1 MNKRQKE
8 VLLKQFKTEEEFLKE
23 LEKIYQ
29 KALDDINDKIKIL
42 QASDL
47 QSKIYQRQYQEALK
61 GQVEAIL
68 EMLHSQEYTKIE
80 DYLDNCYRDAF
91 IGSLYDLQGQNVPL
105 ILPID
110 QEQVV
115 KALQLDSQIS
125 EGLYKRL
132 GEDITTLKKTI
143 SEEISRGISSSLMYS
158 DIARNIS
165 NVTNTGYSNAKRIV
179 VTEGHRIQ
187 NESALECARQAKK
200 RGADSVKVWDSTLD
214 GKTRDTHRQ
223 LDGQIREVEE
233 PFEVAGK
240 KAMYPGGFGDPA
252 EDCNCRC
259 ALLQKARWNLDAD
272 ETKYLGNVDNMSDA
286 DLQPL
291 ADKLHIPVSELRSY
305 SGQIIPLKAKSYDD
319 FKRQYNQIWHYEGSD
334 LQKEAEARIAGYKK
348 GRASK

>member
-8 VLLKQFKTEEEFLKE
+8 VLMRQFKSEEEFLKE

-29 KALDDINDKIKIL
+29 QALDGINEKIKVL
-42 QASDL
+42 QASEM

-61 GQVEAIL
+61 GQIEAIL
-68 EMLHSQEYTKIE
+68 EMLHSNEYSKIE
-80 DYLDNCYRDAF
+80 EYLDSCYRDAF
-91 IGSLYDLQGQNVPL
+91 IGSLYDLQGQKIPL

-132 GEDITTLKKTI
+132 GADIDTLKKTI
-143 SEEISRGISSSLMYS
+143 SEEISRGISSSMMYS
-158 DIARNIS
+158 EMARNI
-165 NVTNTGYSNAKRIV
+165 NDYANIGYSNAKRIV

-187 NESALECARQAKK
+187 NASALDCARQAKK

-214 GKTRDTHRQ
+214 GKTRDTHRL
-223 LDGQIREVEE
+223 LDGQVRDIEE

-240 KAMYPGGFGDPA
+240 TAMFPGDFGDPA

-259 ALLQKARWNLDAD
+259 ALLQKAKWALDED

-291 ADKLHIPVSELRSY
+291 ADKLHIPVDELRSY
-305 SGQIIPLKAKSYDD
+305 SGQIIPLKASSYED

-334 LQKEAEARIAGYKK
+334 LQKEAEARIASYKK
-348 GRASK
+348 GR

>member
-8 VLLKQFKTEEEFLKE
+8 VLLKQFKTEEEFLQE

-29 KALDDINDKIKIL
+29 QALDDINDKIKIL
-42 QASDL
+42 QASDM
-47 QSKIYQRQYQEALK
+47 QSKIYQRQYQESLK

-68 EMLHSQEYTKIE
+68 EMLHSQEYISIE

-91 IGSLYDLQGQNVPL
+91 IGSLYDLQGQNIPL
-105 ILPID
+105 ILPIN

-132 GEDITTLKKTI
+132 GEDIATLKKTI

-187 NESALECARQAKK
+187 NESAFECAKQAKM
-200 RGADSVKVWDSTLD
+200 RGADVVVQWDSTLD

-223 LDGQIREVEE
+223 LDGQIREVGK

-259 ALLQKARWNLDAD
+259 ALLQRAKWALDD
-272 ETKYLGNVDNMSDA
+272 EETKYLGKVDNLSDA

-291 ADKLHIPVSELRSY
+291 ADKLHIPVAELRSY
-305 SGQIIPLKAKSYDD
+305 SGQVIPLKAKSYED

>member
-23 LEKIYQ
+23 IEKIYQ
-29 KALDDINDKIKIL
+29 QALDDINDKIKIL

-68 EMLHSQEYTKIE
+68 EMLHSQEYAKIE

-132 GEDITTLKKTI
+132 GEDITLLKKTI
-143 SEEISRGISSSLMYS
+143 SEEISRGISSSMMYS

-165 NVTNTGYSNAKRIV
+165 NVTNIGYNNAKRIV

-187 NESALECARQAKK
+187 NESAFECAMQAKK

-223 LDGQIREVEE
+223 LNGQIREVEE

-240 KAMYPGGFGDPA
+240 KAMYPGDFGDPA

-259 ALLQKARWNLDAD
+259 VLCQKARWALDDD

-305 SGQIIPLKAKSYDD
+305 SGQIIPLKAESYED

-334 LQKEAEARIAGYKK
+334 LQKEAEARIASYKK
-348 GRASK
+348 GRSSK

>member
-8 VLLKQFKTEEEFLKE
+8 VLMRQFKSEEEFLKE

-29 KALDDINDKIKIL
+29 QALDGINDKIKIL
-42 QASDL
+42 QASDM
-47 QSKIYQRQYQEALK
+47 QSKIYQRQFQEALK

-68 EMLHSQEYTKIE
+68 EMLHSNEYTKIE
-80 DYLDNCYRDAF
+80 EYLDSCYRDAF
-91 IGSLYDLQGQNVPL
+91 IGSLYDLQGQHIPL

-132 GEDITTLKKTI
+132 GTDIDTLKKTI
-143 SEEISRGISSSLMYS
+143 SEEISRGISSSMMYS
-158 DIARNIS
+158 EMARNI
-165 NVTNTGYSNAKRIV
+165 NDHANIGYNNAKRIV

-187 NESALECARQAKK
+187 NASAMDCAVKAKAK
-200 RGADSVKVWDSTLD
+200 GADVVVQWDSTLD

-223 LDGQIREVEE
+223 LDGQIREIGE

-240 KAMYPGGFGDPA
+240 KAMYPGDFGDPA

-259 ALLQKARWNLDAD
+259 ALLQRARWALNDD
-272 ETKYLGNVDNMSDA
+272 ETKYLGNVDNLSDA

-305 SGQIIPLKAKSYDD
+305 SGEVIPMQASSYDD
-319 FKRQYNQIWHYEGSD
+319 FKKKYNEIWHYEGSD
-334 LQKEAEARIAGYKK
+334 LQKEVNARRAGNKK
-348 GRASK
+348 GR